1 MYQNLLF
8 IGRNYTRLEDIRDD
22 LLSGE
27 VKGALIDAYVAA
39 ERRDL
44 FDDPALY
51 IDQVNGENML
61 LIKSLPWLRNRTNKS
76 HVLQRTQKKSKQVRL

>member
-8 IGRNYTRLEDIRDD
+8 IGCNYTRLEDIRDD

-61 LIKSLPWLRNRTNKS
+61 LIKSLP
-76 HVLQRTQKKSKQVRL
+76 

>member
-1 MYQNLLF
+1 M
-8 IGRNYTRLEDIRDD
+8 
-22 LLSGE
+22 SGE

-51 IDQVNGENML
+51 IDQVKSENML
-61 LIKSLPWLRNRTNKS
+61 LIKRLP
-76 HVLQRTQKKSKQVRL
+76 

>member
-27 VKGALIDAYVAA
+27 VKGALIDVYVAA

-44 FDDPALY
+44 FDDPALH
-51 IDQVNGENML
+51 IDQVNGENVL
-61 LIKSLPWLRNRTNKS
+61 LIKSLP
-76 HVLQRTQKKSKQVRL
+76 

>member
-76 HVLQRTQKKSKQVRL
+76 HVL